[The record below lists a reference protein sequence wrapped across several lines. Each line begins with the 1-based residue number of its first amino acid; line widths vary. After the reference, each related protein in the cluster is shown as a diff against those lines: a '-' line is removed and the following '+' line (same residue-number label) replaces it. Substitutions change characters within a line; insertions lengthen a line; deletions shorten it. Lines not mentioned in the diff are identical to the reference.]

1 MRFYAKAFI
10 APDGPPY
17 FKFMNHLIC
26 GSSSPKSCPPMLFMK
41 FVCAS
46 TAFFAAFTATDLPGI
61 LPITAGPSTLL
72 PPPPLTTT
80 VLLAAVPK
88 PEAAF

>member
-1 MRFYAKAFI
+1 
-10 APDGPPY
+10 
-17 FKFMNHLIC
+17 
-26 GSSSPKSCPPMLFMK
+26 MK

-61 LPITAGPSTLL
+61 LPMTAGPSGPL
-72 PPPPLTTT
+72 PPPALTTT

-88 PEAAF
+88 PEAVF